1 MFDESLI
8 ERLTAST
15 NTTDQKLAEYMSAE
29 LESGRRAPGDTRQVF
44 LLTEP
49 DDPETLSLPTPIKN
63 TKLSPK
69 GRPMAWVVRHKLT
82 WKHAL
87 TSGATTTDE
96 LDAYEEAQTA

>member
-15 NTTDQKLAEYMSAE
+15 NTTDQKLAEYMQNSKAGAE
-29 LESGRRAPGDTRQVF
+29 HQET
-44 LLTEP
+44 P
-49 DDPETLSLPTPIKN
+49 DSLPAYRTR
-63 TKLSPK
+63 
-69 GRPMAWVVRHKLT
+69 RPTVITDTDQEHEAQPQGTAMAWVVRHKLT

-87 TSGATTTDE
+87 TSATTTDE